1 MDPERRTRLPTLL
14 EVLEQRAAAPVD
26 LNAFYQFTLKHG
38 EEDALDFWLDVCA
51 HERLCAIYLYL
62 DNGSAPVP
70 LTGAWRGNLSKR
82 RTAYV
87 HMDPQEHKNAT
98 ETKVTLFDL
107 AANAQRVYEQYLV
120 PHSSH
125 ELLLPATV
133 RSAMKYTSE
142 THALTGDVNELLH
155 MFQAPK
161 K

>member
-26 LNAFYQFTLKHG
+26 LNAFYEFTLKQG
-38 EEDALDFWLDVCA
+38 EEDALDSWLDVCA
-51 HERLCAIYLYL
+51 HERLCAIYLHR
-62 DNGSAPVP
+62 DNRIAPVP
-70 LTGAWRGNLSKR
+70 LTGAWRGNISKR